1 MKLIIYTDGGARGNP
16 GPAATGVVIAGE
28 NSEPI
33 KKYSE
38 YLGEKTN
45 NEAEYQAIIFAL
57 KKVKALYGKDKIKAM
72 KIEVRSD
79 SELIVRQLN
88 HQYKIEEEHLQKL
101 FMKIWNMLIGFGEV
115 KFVHIPREENKEA
128 DNPVYEC
135 LDGEMGKKTLF

>member
-38 YLGEKTN
+38 YLGEKTK

-128 DNPVYEC
+128 DKLVNEC
-135 LDGEMGKKTLF
+135 LDGEMGKKTSF